1 MSWLFS
7 RALVA
12 EFSEDICSDGEPC
25 AQSSGAHTQL
35 VFSSQDRT
43 TEFSRRSLSGMTF
56 RLLTEDRGKELL
68 MSYLAGFLV
77 KTSQSLEKAQA
88 STENDQGCGVTWHAS
103 LTRYDRDTSSWKTP
117 QRSLLGDSEEFSETW
132 PRWGMMRGG
141 VCWAQSTPVRHT
153 SENESGSSLPTPT
166 ATSYGRNKSLG
177 KNAKVRP
184 SLEAMARKNMWPTPT
199 AQDAKN
205 NGAASQHERNT
216 KPLNA
221 EVGGPLNPMFVEWIM
236 GWPLGWTD
244 SKPLEMDKFRRW
256 RRSHGVDSRR
266 QGDRCDER
274 NGEAKQTDEDHNNP

>member
-7 RALVA
+7 QALVGA
-12 EFSEDICSDGEPC
+12 FSGDICSDGEPC
-25 AQSSGAHTQL
+25 ALWNGTPTQRASWL
-35 VFSSQDRT
+35 PVKT
-43 TEFSRRSLSGMTF
+43 TARCVLSRSGMTF
-56 RLLTEDRGKELL
+56 RLLTADHGEALL
-68 MSYLAGFLV
+68 MSYLAGFPA
-77 KTSQSLEKAQA
+77 KTFQSLEKAQA
-88 STENDQGCGVTWHAS
+88 STENDQVCGPTWRAS
-103 LTRYDRDTSSWKTP
+103 LTRYDRDTSSWKTA
-117 QRSLLGDSEEFSETW
+117 QCSLLGDSDEFSETW
-132 PRWGMMRGG
+132 PKWGMMRGG
-141 VCWAQSTPVRHT
+141 VCWAQSTPVRRIDGI
-153 SENESGSSLPTPT
+153 ESGSL
-166 ATSYGRNKSLG
+166 L
-177 KNAKVRP
+177 
-184 SLEAMARKNMWPTPT
+184 PTPT

-244 SKPLEMDKFRRW
+244 LERLGTDKFRRW